1 MIAAAATM
9 IDAAATM
16 IDAAQGIV
24 AAQGMPLLHERERAA
39 KNAEGH
45 SPIVSSR

>member
-1 MIAAAATM
+1 MIAAAAT
-9 IDAAATM
+9 TR
-16 IDAAQGIV
+16 DAAQGID

-39 KNAEGH
+39 TTAEGH